1 MADFKDCVKFAK
13 ANPTCYVATMEGDQ
27 PRVRA
32 LGLLFA
38 DKTGFY
44 FQAYTV
50 KAIYKQL
57 KANPKVEIYFYAPA
71 KEGLGKAM
79 RVSGKVKFID
89 DVKIRAKCL
98 EDRPF
103 LKLFGI
109 EKPEDPRLLVL
120 QVYTGEAY
128 FWTMA
133 DNMKESEI
141 KRIKF

>member
-1 MADFKDCVKFAK
+1 METFQDCIKFANEH
-13 ANPTCYVATMEGDQ
+13 ANCHVATAEGDQ

-32 LGLLFA
+32 LGLWFA

-57 KANPKVEIYFYAPA
+57 KENPRVEIYFYAPG
-71 KEGLGKAM
+71 KEDLGKAM
-79 RVSGKVKFID
+79 RVSGKVKFVND
-89 DVKIRAKCL
+89 KKLKAKVL

-103 LKLFGI
+103 LKLSGI
-109 EKPEDPRLLVL
+109 DKPEDPRLLIF

-133 DNMKESEI
+133 DNWKEAGI